1 MESYLKEHN
10 ISARKKKKK
19 EFFIILKAN
28 IIFSN
33 NLMNNVE
40 KKLQNF
46 RKTNLKCNSVRALN
60 NLGNFWYFAWF
71 ILWSVNSNGHCRTSI
86 EIRGSSTRDFGS

>member
-46 RKTNLKCNSVRALN
+46 RKANLKCNSVWALN
-60 NLGNFWYFAWF
+60 NLEN
-71 ILWSVNSNGHCRTSI
+71 L
-86 EIRGSSTRDFGS
+86 

>member
-40 KKLQNF
+40 KKITKFSKNEL
-46 RKTNLKCNSVRALN
+46 
-60 NLGNFWYFAWF
+60 
-71 ILWSVNSNGHCRTSI
+71 
-86 EIRGSSTRDFGS
+86 EM

>member
-46 RKTNLKCNSVRALN
+46 RKANLKCNSVRALN
-60 NLGNFWYFAWF
+60 NLGNFWCFAWF
-71 ILWSVNSNGHCRTSI
+71 ILWSVNSNGYRMTSI
-86 EIRGSSTRDFGS
+86 EIRGSSTMDFGS